1 MNPFILILAILR
13 RHRLITLLFVV
24 IVALSIALGTGILS
38 QEKALRQGSSTAADK
53 FDIIIGAPGS
63 QMDLLLSAVYLQPK
77 AVELLDGK
85 ILSEVAVN
93 PEVEFV
99 APLAFGD
106 THESFPVVGS
116 TAEFITYLGDGKLE
130 GRVFERIEEA
140 IAGADVNLRIGDRFT
155 PVHGHLDRSKS
166 LSLDADTV
174 TDADADAFFQA
185 LDAAHQEARKT
196 VVGRMPRTGTPWDR
210 ALITPVESVWAIHDL
225 PTGHDPS
232 GPRAQALGAPFDSAF
247 LPGVPALVVKPKSF
261 AGAYALRSEYRGD
274 RTTAFFPAE
283 VLLQLYAVMGDAR
296 LVLSFLALATQVLVL
311 LGIFA
316 GILALMQLL
325 RRQFGVLRAM
335 GAPRLYLFAVLWGF
349 LALLISMGS
358 AIGLGLGWSCSVL
371 LSAWLSNKTGIAL
384 HPGLGRSELWSAGRF
399 VLIGYGLALVPS
411 GILYRQPAIESLKQ
425 T

>member
-261 AGAYALRSEYRGD
+261 AGAVC
-274 RTTAFFPAE
+274 PAE
-283 VLLQLYAVMGDAR
+283 RV
-296 LVLSFLALATQVLVL
+296 S
-311 LGIFA
+311 
-316 GILALMQLL
+316 
-325 RRQFGVLRAM
+325 
-335 GAPRLYLFAVLWGF
+335 
-349 LALLISMGS
+349 
-358 AIGLGLGWSCSVL
+358 
-371 LSAWLSNKTGIAL
+371 
-384 HPGLGRSELWSAGRF
+384 GRSHHGVFSRRGVIATLCSDG
-399 VLIGYGLALVPS
+399 
-411 GILYRQPAIESLKQ
+411 
-425 T
+425 

>member
-1 MNPFILILAILR
+1 
-13 RHRLITLLFVV
+13 
-24 IVALSIALGTGILS
+24 
-38 QEKALRQGSSTAADK
+38 
-53 FDIIIGAPGS
+53 
-63 QMDLLLSAVYLQPK
+63 
-77 AVELLDGK
+77 
-85 ILSEVAVN
+85 
-93 PEVEFV
+93 
-99 APLAFGD
+99 
-106 THESFPVVGS
+106 
-116 TAEFITYLGDGKLE
+116 
-130 GRVFERIEEA
+130 
-140 IAGADVNLRIGDRFT
+140 
-155 PVHGHLDRSKS
+155 
-166 LSLDADTV
+166 
-174 TDADADAFFQA
+174 
-185 LDAAHQEARKT
+185 
-196 VVGRMPRTGTPWDR
+196 
-210 ALITPVESVWAIHDL
+210 
-225 PTGHDPS
+225 
-232 GPRAQALGAPFDSAF
+232 
-247 LPGVPALVVKPKSF
+247 
-261 AGAYALRSEYRGD
+261 
-274 RTTAFFPAE
+274 
-283 VLLQLYAVMGDAR
+283 MGDAR